1 MITWHGLHS
10 HCQICT
16 RGCHLLWSAK
26 QIFSFG
32 KVPSFEVVHLQI
44 LHVVLHLHLDTV
56 ALIILATFELLV
68 SIPGWLIKSKGCYDI
83 LRVPNLSNHFFAS
96 LSRVHLSLA
105 SQLS

>member
-68 SIPGWLIKSKGCYDI
+68 SIPGQKNQALWQCSFRICVKFEQSLLCKSLQGPLILG
-83 LRVPNLSNHFFAS
+83 
-96 LSRVHLSLA
+96 
-105 SQLS
+105 